1 MIRTV
6 SKLLLASLLAAT
18 AGTTAHAADARLA
31 VDLPVITPDSAFHGG
46 QTLSLQGLSVSPT
59 TATHLN
65 FMNLAATGNRCSL
78 ALTTAAGVAMG
89 PVTSL
94 TLRPKETRPFVNVF
108 ERLAE
113 AYGATEAQATVSCD
127 KDFYAYAL
135 LADGA
140 GPLAVVTP
148 LATTETV
155 EPADAVPTC
164 PAGAICS
171 DAPGVDYIPGPPP
184 GPPAPVGRVTFPA
197 PAGVAKRFLLSMD
210 VTVGPWYAPDPA
222 GKHLI
227 YWFVINNNKDM
238 PGLLYFLGPNKN
250 EAFARH
256 GLQLTHPQKLKVIR
270 PFAAQVGHTY
280 HVVNDYDLVHKTF
293 NIEITDTATGKIA
306 VDLPGRPNLK
316 TYTIKQNSNYL
327 VDMGFFPGKVPTE
340 VPSYFWVYSNIHIE
354 TYLQ

>member
-1 MIRTV
+1 MIRTA
-6 SKLLLASLLAAT
+6 SILLLASLFVAGAAQAKIA
-18 AGTTAHAADARLA
+18 AG
-31 VDLPVITPDSAFHGG
+31 LPEVTPDSVFHGG
-46 QTLSLQGLSVSPT
+46 QTVSLQGLSVST
-59 TATHLN
+59 ATATHLN

-94 TLRPKETRPFVNVF
+94 TLRPNENRPFFNVF
-108 ERLAE
+108 ERLIE
-113 AYGATEAQATVSCD
+113 AYGTTEAQATVSCD

-135 LADGA
+135 LAHGSE
-140 GPLAVVTP
+140 PLTVVTP

-155 EPADAVPTC
+155 ELADAVPPC
-164 PAGAICS
+164 PTGALCS

-184 GPPAPVGRVTFPA
+184 GPPLPVGRVTFPA
-197 PAGVAKRFLLSMD
+197 PNGSAKRFLMTMD
-210 VTVGPWYAPDPA
+210 VTVGPWYAPEPT

-256 GLQLTHPQKLKVIR
+256 GLQLTHPQKLKIIR

-280 HVVNDYDLVHKTF
+280 HIENDYNLALKSFKIT
-293 NIEITDTATGKIA
+293 ITDVATGEVA
-306 VDLPGRPNLK
+306 VTLGGKPNLQ
-316 TYTIKQNSNYL
+316 TYNVKANSNYL
-327 VDMGFFPGKVPTE
+327 IDMGFYPNKVPTE
-340 VPSYFWVYSNIHIE
+340 VPSYGWIYSNLHVE
-354 TYLQ
+354 TYLR

>member
-1 MIRTV
+1 MIRAV
-6 SKLLLASLLAAT
+6 SKLLLVSLFAAT
-18 AGTTAHAADARLA
+18 AAHAKVA
-31 VDLPVITPDSAFHGG
+31 VDLPVITPESVFHGG
-46 QTLSLQGLSVSPT
+46 QTLSLQGLSVSAT

-78 ALTTAAGVAMG
+78 SLTTAAGVAMG

-94 TLRPKETRPFVNVF
+94 TLRPKETRPFFNVF
-108 ERLAE
+108 EHLAE
-113 AYGATEAQATVSCD
+113 AYGATEAQAAVSCD
-127 KDFYAYAL
+127 QDFYAYAL

-140 GPLAVVTP
+140 GSLAVLTP

-155 EPADAVPTC
+155 ELAAAAPTC
-164 PAGAICS
+164 PANAVCS
-171 DAPGVDYIPGPPP
+171 DAPGVDFIPGPPP

-197 PAGVAKRFLLSMD
+197 PQGVAKRFLLSMD
-210 VTVGPWYAPDPA
+210 VTVGPWYAADPA

-238 PGLLYFLGPNKN
+238 PGLLYFLGPNKD

-293 NIEITDTATGKIA
+293 NIEIIDTATGKIA
-306 VDLPGRPNLK
+306 IDLPGRPNLK

-327 VDMGFFPGKVPTE
+327 IDMGFFPGKVPTE
-340 VPSYFWVYSNIHIE
+340 VPSYLWVYSNIHIE